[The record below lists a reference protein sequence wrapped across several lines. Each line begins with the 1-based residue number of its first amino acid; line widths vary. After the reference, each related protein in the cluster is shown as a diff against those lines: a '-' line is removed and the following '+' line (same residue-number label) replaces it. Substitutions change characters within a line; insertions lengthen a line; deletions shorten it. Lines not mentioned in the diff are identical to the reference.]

1 MSINPQDPMKKNLSR
16 TSNNQRYNL
25 DDQALAQFNS
35 GHYKEAIVLYKNLL
49 HDDTNDLYQQQIAYC
64 YWLRSLSFAT
74 RGMYKEAMVLW
85 ENQSQHID
93 PPYKGYDHYISWLI
107 VTNNHDKIQTC
118 LSDLSVQ
125 QLDKEFTELSGL
137 LGLLIITGYPDLQQN
152 LTQDSD
158 LIVHSKIAQTALQ
171 SFQNKNFDETNNSLK
186 KIPFR
191 SAFRDFRTILKAA
204 LAIPDSPAE
213 AASLLTKIPAISP
226 YSNAASLLTCSNN
239 NGSAL
244 IQKLIQ
250 FNHKQIKTLTE
261 IKGLNKKQSK
271 LVDSLTR
278 QKDTLS
284 DKFKFNL
291 AIQFQ
296 SLCNPEIAQNY
307 CQALLVTTYPAGKKD
322 YKKNFSSLDKFE
334 ENRCKALAF
343 EEKNDSYEAEHY
355 WNECI
360 KILSE
365 RKDKDS
371 ELKIALI
378 LRRISE
384 HLEPY
389 LQTECLIESL
399 THDPDD
405 HACYLKILNFYSQEN
420 DDENYKQWLNTTI
433 DKFPQDIEVLN
444 LAIQTAM
451 ANKTYKKANQYTS
464 KILKIDPVNT
474 FAKQILVTS
483 HLAHARRL
491 IKEKKFHLV
500 EKEIQQA
507 EKFKVVKSHL
517 DQAQL
522 IRGLYCFSSQ
532 NKKQGLQKVSDALKQ
547 LNSDPVNSHFQATME
562 ALLTGLPVAT
572 LLREIPSTKDYLL
585 KKQELSLLIH
595 RLKQYEQENSSHEQ
609 LHKALEKV
617 KTALKKSIEL
627 QNYEENDILA
637 LCQILYNID
646 NFELLRH
653 CTRFAQAK
661 WLKPIWVYYRVYS
674 DTNGQAEKCTMMQ
687 RLRLEEFQ
695 EQARQEKDHRA
706 LILIDN
712 YLDDYFRAHPHHNM
726 GFLDNLF
733 SPEEEVVEDPMEILF
748 DHIPEKVL
756 ISLEKKVESLT
767 RKTSPEQLAK
777 DLIEDTGD
785 TESVLIAM
793 TKNPDMFIAL
803 MLVKA
808 ANSLN
813 IDIDVSFAD
822 VLEEFAANKKNN
834 ASPFPF

>member
-1 MSINPQDPMKKNLSR
+1 MKKNHSQV
-16 TSNNQRYNL
+16 TKNQESNL
-25 DDQALAQFNS
+25 KDQALAQFNV
-35 GHYKEAIVLYKNLL
+35 GHYKEAISLYKNLL
-49 HDDTNDLYQQQIAYC
+49 QDDDDNKEYQQQLAHC
-64 YWLRSLSFAT
+64 YWLRALSFAT
-74 RGMYKEAMVLW
+74 RGMHKEAMVLW
-85 ENQSQHID
+85 ENQNQHIN
-93 PPYKGYDHYISWLI
+93 PPYYGYDHYINWLI
-107 VTNNHDKIQTC
+107 ITNNQAKIQTY
-118 LSDLSVQ
+118 LNELTAQ
-125 QLDKEFTELSGL
+125 QLDKEFTELSVL
-137 LGLLIITGYPDLQQN
+137 LGLLIITDHPEFQQN
-152 LTQDSD
+152 LAQDSD
-158 LIVHSKIAQTALQ
+158 LIAHSKIAQTALQ
-171 SFQNKNFDETNNSLK
+171 AYQNQNIDETNEALK
-186 KIPFR
+186 KLPFR
-191 SAFRDFRTILKAA
+191 SAFRDFRTLLKASLTIQNSA
-204 LAIPDSPAE
+204 EEATLLLA
-213 AASLLTKIPAISP
+213 KIPNTSP
-226 YSNAASLLTCSNN
+226 YSKMSNLLLCSIK
-239 NGSAL
+239 NGTAL
-244 IQKLIQ
+244 IQELIQ
-250 FNHKQIKTLTE
+250 FNHKQIKTVSE
-261 IKGLNKKQSK
+261 IKGLNKKQFK
-271 LVDSLTR
+271 LIDSLTR
-278 QKDTLS
+278 QNEPLS

-296 SLCNPEIAQNY
+296 SLCSPEIAQHY
-307 CQALLVTTYPAGKKD
+307 CQALLGTTYPAGKKD
-322 YKKNFSSLDKFE
+322 YKKNFSTPDKFE
-334 ENRCKALAF
+334 QNRCKALTF
-343 EEKNDSYEAEHY
+343 EGKNDSYEAEHY

-365 RKDKDS
+365 SKDS

-420 DDENYKQWLNTTI
+420 DDENYKQWLRTTI

-451 ANKTYKKANQYTS
+451 ANKTYKKANQYAS

-474 FAKQILVTS
+474 FAKQVLVTS
-483 HLAHARRL
+483 HLAHARHL

-532 NKKQGLQKVSDALKQ
+532 DKKQGLQEISDALKQ

-572 LLREIPSTKDYLL
+572 LLRKIPSTKDYLL
-585 KKQELSLLIH
+585 SKQELSLLIH
-595 RLKQYEQENSSHEQ
+595 RLKQYEQENGNHEQ

-627 QNYEENDILA
+627 QNYEENDVLT
-637 LCQILYNID
+637 LCQALYDID
-646 NFELLRH
+646 HFELLRH
-653 CTRFAQAK
+653 CTRFAQDK

-706 LILIDN
+706 SLLIDN
-712 YLDDYFRAHPHHNM
+712 YLDDYFQAHPHHNM
-726 GFLDNLF
+726 GFFDNLF
-733 SPEEEVVEDPMEILF
+733 SPEEVVEDPMEILF
-748 DHIPEKVL
+748 DHLPEKVL
-756 ISLEKKVESLT
+756 ISLERKVESLT
-767 RKTSPEQLAK
+767 RKTSPEHLAK
-777 DLIEDTGD
+777 ELIKDAGD
-785 TESVLIAM
+785 TENVLIAM

-813 IDIDVSFAD
+813 IDIDVNFAD
-822 VLEEFAANKKNN
+822 VLEEFTVNKKNN
-834 ASPFPF
+834 TSPFPF